1 MKPIVAI
8 VGRPN
13 VGKSTLFNRMTKSRG
28 AIVDDMA
35 GVTRDRNF
43 GNVSWDDA
51 EFTLVDTGGYVT
63 GDADD
68 FAAEIRFQV
77 DQAIDSADAIVLILD
92 GKAGPSPFDTD
103 LAALLRGVPKP
114 IFYVVN
120 KIDGPEREKELYD
133 FYGLGVDRLYPVS
146 ASHGYGV
153 PDFMDDLVAALPR
166 HEAEP
171 AGEAIRIA
179 VVGRPNVGK
188 SSLVNQIL
196 GEKRMVVSE
205 VAGTTRDSIDAECV
219 VDGQPY
225 LFIDTAGIRRKG
237 KVKEKLEK
245 FSVIKAIKSLERCH
259 VALILLDASQGI
271 AEQDMTIAGYAHEKG
286 CGCMFLLNKWD
297 IVEKDRDS
305 MKRYMDELRYASK
318 FMGYAPALTVSAL
331 TGQRVRKIFPMV
343 REIYEQYN
351 SRIGTGQFNKILED
365 AVRQNEPSLV
375 RGRRIKIYYGT
386 QVRTA
391 PPTFVC
397 FVNYSDSVHFSYIRY
412 LTNRIR
418 EDAGLDKTPIRLFMR
433 QRTGKLDDVKFADK
447 GGKRTKKPKTG
458 QTRKK

>member
-1 MKPIVAI
+1 M
-8 VGRPN
+8 
-13 VGKSTLFNRMTKSRG
+13 
-28 AIVDDMA
+28 DDIA

-43 GNVSWDDA
+43 GSVSWDDA

-63 GDADD
+63 GDEDD

-77 DQAIDSADAIVLILD
+77 DQAIDSADAIVVVLD
-92 GKAGPSPFDTD
+92 GKAGPSPFDAD
-103 LAALLRGVPKP
+103 LAAILRGVSKP
-114 IFYVVN
+114 TFFVVN

-133 FYGLGVDRLYPVS
+133 FYRLGVDRLYPVS
-146 ASHGYGV
+146 AAHGYGF
-153 PDFMDDLVAALPR
+153 PDFMDDLVAALPLG
-166 HEAEP
+166 EAEP
-171 AGEAIRIA
+171 AGEAIRVA

-188 SSLVNQIL
+188 SSLINQIL
-196 GEKRMVVSE
+196 GEKRLVVSE

-219 VDGQPY
+219 IDGQPY

-259 VALILLDASQGI
+259 VALILLDAAQGI
-271 AEQDMTIAGYAHEKG
+271 AEQDMTIAGYAHERG

-297 IVEKDRDS
+297 LVERDRGAT
-305 MKRYMDELRYASK
+305 KRYMDELRYASK
-318 FMGYAPALTVSAL
+318 FMSYAPALTISAL
-331 TGQRVRKIFPMV
+331 SGKRVRKIFPIV
-343 REIYEQYN
+343 REIYGQYN
-351 SRIGTGQFNKILED
+351 SRIGTGQFNRILED
-365 AVRQNEPSLV
+365 AVKQNEPSLV

-386 QVRTA
+386 QVKTA

-397 FVNYSDSVHFSYIRY
+397 FVNYPDSVHFSYTRY

-418 EDAGLDKTPIRLFMR
+418 EDAGLDKTPVRLYMR
-433 QRTGKLDDVKFADK
+433 QRTGKLDDVKFDDPR
-447 GGKRTKKPKTG
+447 GKRSKVK